1 MVMDQKRIGAFIAR
15 RRKELRMTQK
25 ELAQKLGVTDRAVS
39 KWENG
44 RCMPDLSLIQP
55 LSRSLEVG
63 VNDLL
68 SGEIIPEKQYRK
80 KSEDNIIRIAELK
93 SRLDYMESF
102 RYGFWDFYVLAL
114 TLLIY
119 CIVKNQEPSGI
130 LALIL
135 AYSTCTFFYRCRA
148 IKKDFISVL
157 IAVFGAA
164 GTFMSFIA
172 FIVRTW

>member
-93 SRLDYMESF
+93 SQLDYMESF
-102 RYGFWDFYVLAL
+102 RYGFWGFYVLAL

-148 IKKDFISVL
+148 IKKDFISVM

>member
-1 MVMDQKRIGAFIAR
+1 MDQKQVGEFIAR
-15 RRKELRMTQK
+15 RRKELKMTQK

-102 RYGFWDFYVLAL
+102 RYGFWGFYVLAL

-148 IKKDFISVL
+148 IKKDFISVM

>member
-1 MVMDQKRIGAFIAR
+1 MDQKRIGAFIAR

-93 SRLDYMESF
+93 SQLDYMESF
-102 RYGFWDFYVLAL
+102 RYGFWGFYVLAL

>member
-1 MVMDQKRIGAFIAR
+1 MDQKRIGAFIAQ

-102 RYGFWDFYVLAL
+102 RYGFWGFYVLAL

-148 IKKDFISVL
+148 IKKDFISVM

>member
-1 MVMDQKRIGAFIAR
+1 MDQKRIGAFIAR

-102 RYGFWDFYVLAL
+102 RYGFWGFYVLAL

-148 IKKDFISVL
+148 IKKDFISVM

-164 GTFMSFIA
+164 GTFISFD
-172 FIVRTW
+172 R

>member
-102 RYGFWDFYVLAL
+102 RYGFWGFYVLAL
-114 TLLIY
+114 TFLIY

>member
-102 RYGFWDFYVLAL
+102 RYGFWGFYVLAL

-148 IKKDFISVL
+148 IKKDFISVM

-164 GTFMSFIA
+164 GTFISFD
-172 FIVRTW
+172 R

>member
-1 MVMDQKRIGAFIAR
+1 MDQKRIGAFIAR

-93 SRLDYMESF
+93 SQLDYMESF
-102 RYGFWDFYVLAL
+102 RYGFWGFYVLAL
-114 TLLIY
+114 ALLIY

-148 IKKDFISVL
+148 IKKDFISVM

>member
-1 MVMDQKRIGAFIAR
+1 MDQKRIGAFIAR

-102 RYGFWDFYVLAL
+102 RYGFWGFYVLAL

>member
-1 MVMDQKRIGAFIAR
+1 MDQKRIGAFIAR

-102 RYGFWDFYVLAL
+102 RYGFWGFYVLVL

-148 IKKDFISVL
+148 IKKDFISVM

>member
-102 RYGFWDFYVLAL
+102 RYGFWGFYVLAL

>member
-1 MVMDQKRIGAFIAR
+1 MDQKRIGAFIAR

-102 RYGFWDFYVLAL
+102 RYGFWGFYVLAL

-157 IAVFGAA
+157 ITVFGAA

>member
-80 KSEDNIIRIAELK
+80 KSEDNVIRIAELK

-102 RYGFWDFYVLAL
+102 RYGFWGFYVLAL

-148 IKKDFISVL
+148 IKKDFISVM

>member
-1 MVMDQKRIGAFIAR
+1 MDQKRIGAFIAR

-102 RYGFWDFYVLAL
+102 RYGFWGFYMLAL

-148 IKKDFISVL
+148 IKKDFISVM

>member
-1 MVMDQKRIGAFIAR
+1 MDQKRIGAFIAQ

-102 RYGFWDFYVLAL
+102 RYGFWGFYVLAL

-157 IAVFGAA
+157 ITVFGAA

>member
-102 RYGFWDFYVLAL
+102 RYGFWGFYVLAL

-148 IKKDFISVL
+148 IKKDFISVM

>member
-1 MVMDQKRIGAFIAR
+1 MDQKRIGAFIAR

-102 RYGFWDFYVLAL
+102 RYGFWGFYVLAL

-135 AYSTCTFFYRCRA
+135 EYSTCTFFYRCRA
-148 IKKDFISVL
+148 IKKDFISVM

-172 FIVRTW
+172 FIGRTW

>member
-1 MVMDQKRIGAFIAR
+1 MDQKRIGAFIAR

-80 KSEDNIIRIAELK
+80 KSEDNVIRIAELK

-102 RYGFWDFYVLAL
+102 RYGFWGFYVLAL

-148 IKKDFISVL
+148 IKKDFISVM

>member
-1 MVMDQKRIGAFIAR
+1 MVMDQKRIGAFIAQ

-102 RYGFWDFYVLAL
+102 RYGFWGFYVLAL

-148 IKKDFISVL
+148 IKKDFISVM

>member
-1 MVMDQKRIGAFIAR
+1 MDQKRIGAFIAR

-55 LSRSLEVG
+55 LSRSLKVG

-93 SRLDYMESF
+93 SQLDYMESF
-102 RYGFWDFYVLAL
+102 RYGFWGFYLLAL
-114 TLLIY
+114 SLLIY
-119 CIVKNQEPSGI
+119 CIVKNQESSGI

-135 AYSTCTFFYRCRA
+135 AYSTFTFFYRYCA
-148 IKKDFISVL
+148 IKKDFISLL
-157 IAVFGAA
+157 ITVFGAA

>member
-1 MVMDQKRIGAFIAR
+1 
-15 RRKELRMTQK
+15 
-25 ELAQKLGVTDRAVS
+25 
-39 KWENG
+39 
-44 RCMPDLSLIQP
+44 MPDLSLIQP

-102 RYGFWDFYVLAL
+102 RYGVGGFYVLAL

-135 AYSTCTFFYRCRA
+135 AYSTCTFFY
-148 IKKDFISVL
+148 
-157 IAVFGAA
+157 
-164 GTFMSFIA
+164 
-172 FIVRTW
+172 

>member
-93 SRLDYMESF
+93 SQLDYMESF
-102 RYGFWDFYVLAL
+102 RYGFWGFYVLAL

>member
-1 MVMDQKRIGAFIAR
+1 MDQKRIGAFIAR

-102 RYGFWDFYVLAL
+102 RYGFWGFYVLAL

-119 CIVKNQEPSGI
+119 CIVKNQEHSGI

-148 IKKDFISVL
+148 IKKDFISVM

>member
-1 MVMDQKRIGAFIAR
+1 MDQKRIGAFIAR

-80 KSEDNIIRIAELK
+80 KSEDNIICIAELK
-93 SRLDYMESF
+93 SQLDYMESF
-102 RYGFWDFYVLAL
+102 RYGFWGFYVLAL

-119 CIVKNQEPSGI
+119 CIAKNQEPSGI

>member
-1 MVMDQKRIGAFIAR
+1 MDQKRIGAFIAR

-102 RYGFWDFYVLAL
+102 RYGFWGFYVLAL

-148 IKKDFISVL
+148 IKKDFISVM

-172 FIVRTW
+172 FIGRTW

>member
-1 MVMDQKRIGAFIAR
+1 MDQKRIGAFIAR

-102 RYGFWDFYVLAL
+102 RYGFWGFYVLAL

-148 IKKDFISVL
+148 IKKDFISVM

>member
-1 MVMDQKRIGAFIAR
+1 MDQKRIGAFIAR

-93 SRLDYMESF
+93 SQLDYMESF
-102 RYGFWDFYVLAL
+102 RYGFWGFYVLAL

-148 IKKDFISVL
+148 IKKDFISVM

>member
-1 MVMDQKRIGAFIAR
+1 
-15 RRKELRMTQK
+15 
-25 ELAQKLGVTDRAVS
+25 
-39 KWENG
+39 
-44 RCMPDLSLIQP
+44 MPDLSLIQP

-102 RYGFWDFYVLAL
+102 RYGFWGFYVLAL
-114 TLLIY
+114 TFLIY

>member
-1 MVMDQKRIGAFIAR
+1 MDQKRIGAFIAR

-102 RYGFWDFYVLAL
+102 RYGFWGFYVLAL

-148 IKKDFISVL
+148 IKKDFILVM

>member
-1 MVMDQKRIGAFIAR
+1 MDQKRIGAFIAR

-102 RYGFWDFYVLAL
+102 RYGFWGFYVLVL

>member
-1 MVMDQKRIGAFIAR
+1 MDQKRIGAFIAR

-80 KSEDNIIRIAELK
+80 KSEDNIIRVAELK

-102 RYGFWDFYVLAL
+102 RYGFWGFYVLAL

-148 IKKDFISVL
+148 IKKDFISVM

>member
-1 MVMDQKRIGAFIAR
+1 MDQKRIGAFIAR

-93 SRLDYMESF
+93 ARLDYMESF
-102 RYGFWDFYVLAL
+102 RYGFWGFYVLAL

>member
-1 MVMDQKRIGAFIAR
+1 MDQKRIGAFIAR
-15 RRKELRMTQK
+15 RRKELRMTNK
-25 ELAQKLGVTDRAVS
+25 EMAQKLGVTDRAVS
-39 KWENG
+39 QWENG

-102 RYGFWDFYVLAL
+102 RYGFWGFYVLAL

-148 IKKDFISVL
+148 IKKDFISVM